1 LESYRSAGVDYDK
14 LDAAKRMAITAGR
27 QTEPYLQGLGFTG
40 VPASRGQSAYVF
52 RQGPNYFAS
61 VLECLGTKSVLARE
75 YLDKGGQDHFDHV
88 AYDTVAA
95 VLNDLVS
102 VGALP
107 LVVHAYF
114 AAGASVPPERY
125 VKLVQGWQRACDD
138 AHACW
143 GGGET
148 PTLAG
153 LIGDQDIDLAGSAT
167 GIIPAGREPVLGDA
181 LEPGHDIIL
190 IASSGIHTNGITL
203 ARSIARK
210 LDRGLRTTLPDGRD
224 LGGALL
230 TPSHLY
236 TGLIAA
242 LSEQNIPVSAMTHLT
257 GHGLRKIMRAD
268 AEVTYRVSKLPSV
281 PAELSYL
288 SAQADLPPAEAY
300 ATWNM
305 GAGFGICCPP
315 ASTEAVLDCAG
326 QLGYSA
332 LLAGRV
338 EQGPK
343 RVVLE
348 PIGVTYDADTLRL
361 SG

>member
-1 LESYRSAGVDYDK
+1 MESYRSAGVDYDK

-27 QTEPYLQGLGFTG
+27 QTEPYLQGLGFSG

-75 YLDKGGQDHFDHV
+75 YLEAGGQDHFGDV

-114 AAGASVPPERY
+114 AAGASFPPERY
-125 VKLVQGWQRACDD
+125 IRLVQGWQDACDD
-138 AHACW
+138 ARACW

-153 LIGDQDIDLAGSAT
+153 LIGDEDIDLAGSAT
-167 GIIPAGREPVLGDA
+167 GMIPAGREPVLGEA
-181 LEPGHDIIL
+181 LEAGHDIIL
-190 IASSGIHTNGITL
+190 ISSSGIHTNGITL
-203 ARSIARK
+203 ARSVARK
-210 LDRGLRTTLPDGRD
+210 LDRGLRTLLPGGRE
-224 LGGALL
+224 LGDVLL
-230 TPSHLY
+230 TPSHVYANLV
-236 TGLIAA
+236 AA
-242 LSEQNIPVSAMTHLT
+242 LAERDIGVSAMMHLT

-268 AEVTYRVSKLPSV
+268 TDVTYRISKLPPV
-281 PAELSYL
+281 PAELAFL
-288 SAQADLPPAEAY
+288 AARAGLPPAEAY
-300 ATWNM
+300 GTWNM
-305 GAGFGICCPP
+305 GAGYAICCPP
-315 ASTEAVLDCAG
+315 ASTARVLDCAG

-332 LLAGRV
+332 LLAGQT

-343 RVVLE
+343 RVILE
-348 PIGVTYDADTLRL
+348 PIEVTYDAGTLRL